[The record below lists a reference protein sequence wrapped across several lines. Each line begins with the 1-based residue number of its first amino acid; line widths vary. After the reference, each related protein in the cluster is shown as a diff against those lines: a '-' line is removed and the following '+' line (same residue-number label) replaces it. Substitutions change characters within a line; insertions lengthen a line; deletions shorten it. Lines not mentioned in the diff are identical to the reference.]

1 MESDLEKWKA
11 MIQGSRGKFYEL
23 NYFTARQLSLIC
35 QELSLKNL
43 DGVCESFPKWFT
55 NLLQSISPF
64 LDNESVIEIAED
76 MIRKKKDAKAREL
89 FDLSTSSP
97 LGSCESL
104 DLETHFA
111 EEVVIPGAKLMN
123 AQESLIVADLNE
135 SQKKIFDHLLELEF
149 SEKLILQA
157 LHVVGSDF
165 EALFTYCE
173 ENDVQ
178 DVLPETEHEGQFQ
191 EYENSPD
198 VEEMEENNPVIN
210 RILDEGYSVDLALAA
225 YQQFGNDI
233 DAALKYC
240 MDNEDEDIEL
250 IQQEL
255 LSSTVNDRCVFRV
268 VKLIF

>member
-1 MESDLEKWKA
+1 MEADLEEWKA
-11 MIQGSRGKFYEL
+11 KIQDSRGKFYEL

-35 QELSLKNL
+35 QELSLKDFN
-43 DGVCESFPKWFT
+43 GVCESFPKWFT

-76 MIRKKKDAKAREL
+76 MIRKKKDAKARKL
-89 FDLSTSSP
+89 FDLSISSP
-97 LGSCESL
+97 PGSCETL
-104 DLETHFA
+104 DSETNFA
-111 EEVVIPGAKLMN
+111 EEVVTPRGKQMN
-123 AQESLIVADLNE
+123 VQESLLVADLNE
-135 SQKKIFDHLLELEF
+135 SEKKIFDHLIELEF

-178 DVLPETEHEGQFQ
+178 DVLPEPEHHGQPQ
-191 EYENSPD
+191 ENENSSD
-198 VEEMEENNPVIN
+198 VEEEENPVIN
-210 RILDEGYSVDLALAA
+210 RILDEGYSLHLASAA
-225 YQQFGNDI
+225 YQLFGNDI

-255 LSSTVNDRCVFRV
+255 LSSTVEDRCVFRTL
-268 VKLIF
+268 KLIF